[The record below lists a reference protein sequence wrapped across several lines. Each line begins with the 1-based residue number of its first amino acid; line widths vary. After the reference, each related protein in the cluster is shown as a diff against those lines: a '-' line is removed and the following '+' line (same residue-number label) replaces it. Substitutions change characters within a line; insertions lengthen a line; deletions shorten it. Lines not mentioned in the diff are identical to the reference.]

1 MSFYFEH
8 TYDLKSNPEMS
19 AHEEQPTT
27 ASEWNAAE
35 QISEAGLKFSPD
47 LIQEKIKALSCQ
59 ISALTQM
66 MGRLIQDN

>member
-1 MSFYFEH
+1 MYELFFEH

-35 QISEAGLKFSPD
+35 QISEAGLKFAPD
-47 LIQEKIKALSCQ
+47 LIQERIEALSCSDFC
-59 ISALTQM
+59 IDTDD
-66 MGRLIQDN
+66 G